1 MTKYDEKFA
10 EAFDRLTEDELVELM
25 RPIDYEA
32 PRTPQ
37 TKSQPSDSVAAR
49 IFDCFLAALFG
60 FGLGVAACGMGA
72 WWLL

>member
-1 MTKYDEKFA
+1 
-10 EAFDRLTEDELVELM
+10 M